1 MVYVALHGYGRI
13 AEKTK
18 RQGFAGK
25 NQAKS
30 HAHGYLHGAAMTPSR
45 SGWEW
50 GNLGIA
56 GAGVDGVMVSLG
68 LGDWHQNVGH
78 ESVEILACRT
88 FASKRMVLKLA

>member
-18 RQGFAGK
+18 SQGFAGK

-30 HAHGYLHGAAMTPSR
+30 HAHGCMDGAAITPLR
-45 SGWEW
+45 MGWEW

-56 GAGVDGVMVSLG
+56 GGPVDGVMVSLG
-68 LGDWHQNVGH
+68 SGDWHQNEGH
-78 ESVEILACRT
+78 ET
-88 FASKRMVLKLA
+88 